1 MGDLLGSCETAH
13 RDLGAHLFGSGFL
26 RDALLGSL
34 VAHDGIQALGAGG
47 AGEHVVH
54 GDSMLAQLIGEGLGP
69 IGHRRANGVAHSQ
82 VVQRLFHA
90 GADDVDDA
98 AKATLFHAGN
108 QGKRNGLVGDEVLAE
123 LDVTPVVDVMLV
135 LLIIFMITTPMMNH
149 KVKVDLPTKTVL
161 KLEEE
166 KATPMTLAIDD
177 AGQMYLDDALI
188 DQRAL
193 EDRLRR
199 EALRTPQPMIE
210 LRADRTTQYKQ
221 IAEAMAT
228 VKNAGIRKLGFITEP
243 SK

>member
-1 MGDLLGSCETAH
+1 MGMS
-13 RDLGAHLFGSGFL
+13 SG
-26 RDALLGSL
+26 GN
-34 VAHDGIQALGAGG
+34 DG
-47 AGEHVVH
+47 
-54 GDSMLAQLIGEGLGP
+54 
-69 IGHRRANGVAHSQ
+69 GVM
-82 VVQRLFHA
+82 
-90 GADDVDDA
+90 
-98 AKATLFHAGN
+98 
-108 QGKRNGLVGDEVLAE
+108 AE
-123 LDVTPVVDVMLV
+123 INVTPLVDVMLV

-149 KVKVDLPTKTVL
+149 KVKVDLPVKTVTAA
-161 KLEEE
+161 EDE

-188 DQRAL
+188 DQRGL

-210 LRADRTTQYKQ
+210 LRADKTTQYKQ